1 MLILLANISG
11 ILAEL
16 NVYKIMENTQFK
28 TTLFNIGK

>member
-11 ILAEL
+11 ILAEP
-16 NVYKIMENTQFK
+16 NKCKIIENTQLK